1 MNYTKAFLLAII
13 GAIFSATAK
22 VEHLKQVEPLDGYIR
37 NHERIIVKIGRPAC
51 THCQLIAPKFSA
63 NSEKYKSVFFLEVN
77 VDEHEALADR
87 YNVFQLPTFI
97 TFKKGAKIAQWTG
110 PDAGKLVRE
119 LENLTK

>member
-1 MNYTKAFLLAII
+1 MNH
-13 GAIFSATAK
+13 AK
-22 VEHLKQVEPLDGYIR
+22 VSLLVILGAVFSVTAEVRHLKQTESIDGYIR

-51 THCQLIAPKFSA
+51 THCQLIAPKFNA

-87 YNVFQLPTFI
+87 YNIFQLPTFI
-97 TFKKGAKIAQWTG
+97 TFKKGARIAQWTG
-110 PDAGKLVRE
+110 SDAGKLVRE